1 MAEFDALNP
10 DLKGRPTAA
19 HARLREAL
27 SSRPGWRSLP
37 PQYVPAAGGWRAAA
51 YDARGGGTD
60 ARLSATG
67 ATEEEAVSRL
77 ASLIVAR
84 RA

>member
-1 MAEFDALNP
+1 MSRSEPPGGVRRLTLMSTTLPADAP
-10 DLKGRPTAA
+10 RPTT
-19 HARLREAL
+19 
-27 SSRPGWRSLP
+27 GLP